1 MGAAPVG
8 VAHLADIDVALRIDG
23 EAVRR
28 QELAGLL
35 AGPVLAAQPRDGLA
49 LFVDDA
55 EPRPDI
61 GVLAVD
67 RHARPQLADD
77 EVGVL
82 ATATAI
88 ERARPMHVVPLQLVL
103 AV

>member
-8 VAHLADIDVALRIDG
+8 VARLADINVAARIDG

-35 AGPVLAAQPRDGLA
+35 AGPVLAAKAGDRLA
-49 LFVDDA
+49 LLVDDG
-55 EPRPDI
+55 EPRADV

-67 RHARPQLADD
+67 RHAWPQLADD
-77 EVGVL
+77 EARVP
-82 ATATAI
+82 AAAAI
-88 ERARPMHVVPLQLVL
+88 ERARPVHVVPLR
-103 AV
+103 